1 MLSTSFKNSI
11 HYWEGTEDTTFQKGV
26 WQWCLCPGTCF
37 LALTASSAKWKRSCE
52 DSRCKSFTSYI
63 LPEATLQSLYN
74 SKFHS
79 RSPPILKV
87 ERNLWRPNE
96 NVFKYPEIC
105 YFKPQIINGH
115 KGNDLNFHE
124 LIRVRFQSDGCF
136 SLSVAQTIHNNLEN
150 GNDSL
155 DQSITPWEEC
165 HSAFKGSASPLMSS
179 EMLTSSFML
188 QVIQTVSAMDKDDPK
203 NGHYFLYS
211 LLPEMVNNPNFT
223 IKKNEGKYI
232 SIGKQDRI

>member
-1 MLSTSFKNSI
+1 MPS
-11 HYWEGTEDTTFQKGV
+11 
-26 WQWCLCPGTCF
+26 
-37 LALTASSAKWKRSCE
+37 
-52 DSRCKSFTSYI
+52 
-63 LPEATLQSLYN
+63 
-74 SKFHS
+74 
-79 RSPPILKV
+79 
-87 ERNLWRPNE
+87 E
-96 NVFKYPEIC
+96 NVFKYPELC

-124 LIRVRFQSDGCF
+124 LIRVRFQSDECF

-150 GNDSL
+150 GKDSL

-232 SIGKQDRI
+232 SIGKQDRIYIKK

>member
-1 MLSTSFKNSI
+1 M
-11 HYWEGTEDTTFQKGV
+11 
-26 WQWCLCPGTCF
+26 
-37 LALTASSAKWKRSCE
+37 
-52 DSRCKSFTSYI
+52 
-63 LPEATLQSLYN
+63 TLI
-74 SKFHS
+74 F
-79 RSPPILKV
+79 
-87 ERNLWRPNE
+87 
-96 NVFKYPEIC
+96 
-105 YFKPQIINGH
+105 
-115 KGNDLNFHE
+115 E
-124 LIRVRFQSDGCF
+124 LIRARFQSDECF

-150 GNDSL
+150 GNFM

-165 HSAFKGSASPLMSS
+165 HSAFKKGSASPLMSS

-232 SIGKQDRI
+232 SIGKQDRIYIRK

>member
-1 MLSTSFKNSI
+1 MP
-11 HYWEGTEDTTFQKGV
+11 H
-26 WQWCLCPGTCF
+26 
-37 LALTASSAKWKRSCE
+37 
-52 DSRCKSFTSYI
+52 
-63 LPEATLQSLYN
+63 
-74 SKFHS
+74 
-79 RSPPILKV
+79 
-87 ERNLWRPNE
+87 E

-115 KGNDLNFHE
+115 KGNDLNCHE
-124 LIRVRFQSDGCF
+124 LIRARFQSDECF

-150 GNDSL
+150 GKDSL

-165 HSAFKGSASPLMSS
+165 HSAFKGSVSPLMSS

-232 SIGKQDRI
+232 SIGKQDRIYIRK

>member
-1 MLSTSFKNSI
+1 MDLWGHLKYEISSNNIAAHLAGPETWFI
-11 HYWEGTEDTTFQKGV
+11 
-26 WQWCLCPGTCF
+26 F
-37 LALTASSAKWKRSCE
+37 LWYYIASN
-52 DSRCKSFTSYI
+52 KS
-63 LPEATLQSLYN
+63 P
-74 SKFHS
+74 K
-79 RSPPILKV
+79 
-87 ERNLWRPNE
+87 E
-96 NVFKYPEIC
+96 NVFKCPEIC

-124 LIRVRFQSDGCF
+124 LIRARFQSDECF

-232 SIGKQDRI
+232 SIGKQDRIYIRK

>member
-1 MLSTSFKNSI
+1 MP
-11 HYWEGTEDTTFQKGV
+11 H
-26 WQWCLCPGTCF
+26 
-37 LALTASSAKWKRSCE
+37 
-52 DSRCKSFTSYI
+52 
-63 LPEATLQSLYN
+63 
-74 SKFHS
+74 
-79 RSPPILKV
+79 
-87 ERNLWRPNE
+87 E

-115 KGNDLNFHE
+115 KGNDLNCHE
-124 LIRVRFQSDGCF
+124 LIRARFQSDECF

-150 GNDSL
+150 GKDSL

-232 SIGKQDRI
+232 SIGKQDRIYIRK